1 MPPEYSPAHVE
12 GAASRRLA
20 AKEKSEAR
28 LAAVRRAIGVTLPPS
43 RRAAEPPSR
52 RAAEPPSRRTA
63 EQPNSRTAE
72 QPNSRTAEQP
82 NSQSN
87 DRLIGCSADGPIGA
101 NRRAYAPPCV
111 ASAAS
116 SRRVS
121 SIASP

>member
-43 RRAAEPPSR
+43 RRAAEPPIS
-52 RAAEPPSRRTA
+52 RTA

-82 NSQSN
+82 NSRS
-87 DRLIGCSADGPIGA
+87 A
-101 NRRAYAPPCV
+101 NRT
-111 ASAAS
+111 
-116 SRRVS
+116 
-121 SIASP
+121 IG

>member
-52 RAAEPPSRRTA
+52 RAAEPPSRRAA
-63 EQPNSRTAE
+63 EPPSRRAAEPPSRRTAE
-72 QPNSRTAEQP
+72 QPNSRTA
-82 NSQSN
+82 N
-87 DRLIGCSADGPIGA
+87 RTIG
-101 NRRAYAPPCV
+101 
-111 ASAAS
+111 
-116 SRRVS
+116 
-121 SIASP
+121 

>member
-52 RAAEPPSRRTA
+52 RTANRT
-63 EQPNSRTAE
+63 
-72 QPNSRTAEQP
+72 
-82 NSQSN
+82 
-87 DRLIGCSADGPIGA
+87 IGCSADGPIGA

>member
-72 QPNSRTAEQP
+72 QPNSRTA
-82 NSQSN
+82 N
-87 DRLIGCSADGPIGA
+87 RTIG
-101 NRRAYAPPCV
+101 
-111 ASAAS
+111 
-116 SRRVS
+116 
-121 SIASP
+121 

>member
-43 RRAAEPPSR
+43 RRAAD
-52 RAAEPPSRRTA
+52 
-63 EQPNSRTAE
+63 QPISRTAE

-82 NSQSN
+82 ISRS
-87 DRLIGCSADGPIGA
+87 A
-101 NRRAYAPPCV
+101 NRT
-111 ASAAS
+111 
-116 SRRVS
+116 
-121 SIASP
+121 IG

>member
-52 RAAEPPSRRTA
+52 RAADQPISRTA
-63 EQPNSRTAE
+63 EQPISRTAE
-72 QPNSRTAEQP
+72 QPNSR
-82 NSQSN
+82 
-87 DRLIGCSADGPIGA
+87 SADQPISRSA
-101 NRRAYAPPCV
+101 NRT
-111 ASAAS
+111 
-116 SRRVS
+116 
-121 SIASP
+121 IG

>member
-1 MPPEYSPAHVE
+1 MGRPSPMSRARGHCIAS
-12 GAASRRLA
+12 GAAA
-20 AKEKSEAR
+20 
-28 LAAVRRAIGVTLPPS
+28 PPS

-52 RAAEPPSRRTA
+52 RAAEP
-63 EQPNSRTAE
+63 
-72 QPNSRTAEQP
+72 PNSRTAEQP

>member
-43 RRAAEPPSR
+43 RRAAEPPIS
-52 RAAEPPSRRTA
+52 RTA

-82 NSQSN
+82 NSRTAEQPN
-87 DRLIGCSADGPIGA
+87 
-101 NRRAYAPPCV
+101 
-111 ASAAS
+111 
-116 SRRVS
+116 SR
-121 SIASP
+121 

>member
-52 RAAEPPSRRTA
+52 RAAEPPISR
-63 EQPNSRTAE
+63 
-72 QPNSRTAEQP
+72 
-82 NSQSN
+82 
-87 DRLIGCSADGPIGA
+87 SADQPMGQSARIA
-101 NRRAYAPPCV
+101 ALMRRRASPRPRRR
-111 ASAAS
+111 AA
-116 SRRVS
+116 
-121 SIASP
+121 

>member
-52 RAAEPPSRRTA
+52 RSAD
-63 EQPNSRTAE
+63 QPNSRTAE

-82 NSQSN
+82 ISRS
-87 DRLIGCSADGPIGA
+87 A
-101 NRRAYAPPCV
+101 NRT
-111 ASAAS
+111 
-116 SRRVS
+116 
-121 SIASP
+121 IG